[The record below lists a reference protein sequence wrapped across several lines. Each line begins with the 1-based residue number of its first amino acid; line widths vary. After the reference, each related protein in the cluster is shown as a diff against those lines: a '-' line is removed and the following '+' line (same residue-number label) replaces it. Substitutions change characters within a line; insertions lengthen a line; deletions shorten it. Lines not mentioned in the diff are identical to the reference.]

1 MFVLLNLGREMFDE
15 KSRFVIRVA
24 LFFYMQRH
32 AAMDFIVCSRCDNE
46 VIGNDI
52 VVVMANFIFC

>member
-1 MFVLLNLGREMFDE
+1 MFVLLHLDGEMFGG
-15 KSRFVIRVA
+15 KSWFVIRVA

-32 AAMDFIVCSRCDNE
+32 AAMDLIVCSCCDNE

-52 VVVMANFIFC
+52 VIE